1 MTFFFTQATGMLGL
15 IRSVG
20 MLIRQQYRAARAMGS
35 SSVQPS
41 GDYVHYDFTRRHGD
55 GIGILDVQTT
65 QKKRK
70 RKGKGKRK
78 KEKGKHRNLLY

>member
-1 MTFFFTQATGMLGL
+1 MLGL

-20 MLIRQQYRAARAMGS
+20 TLIRQQYRAAGVMGS

-65 QKKRK
+65 QKERK
-70 RKGKGKRK
+70 GKGKGKRK
-78 KEKGKHRNLLY
+78 GKKKEKREAS